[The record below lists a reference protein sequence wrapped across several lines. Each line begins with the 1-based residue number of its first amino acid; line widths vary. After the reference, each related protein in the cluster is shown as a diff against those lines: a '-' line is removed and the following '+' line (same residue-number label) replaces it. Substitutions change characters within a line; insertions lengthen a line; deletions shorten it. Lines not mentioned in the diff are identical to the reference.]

1 LQLYI
6 NILFAPTTTIVFLF
20 SLLVPINSQAQL
32 FPIENDIQ
40 DGNNENNDDNLKDIK
55 NNDDPI
61 NVKDDNKQEDES
73 EPTLPKPTLSD
84 EIELAGK
91 VNHVVDGDTLDIN
104 DIRIRLSL
112 VDTQE
117 RGDPGFKEATQFVV
131 KLCLGENAEVDMDDG
146 QRRGSFGREIGI
158 VYCDGENLNEQLMG
172 NNLGIIDTRF
182 CEKSE
187 FSNEK
192 WAKPYC

>member
-1 LQLYI
+1 MQLHS
-6 NILFAPTTTIVFLF
+6 NILFATTTTIVFLF
-20 SLLVPINSQAQL
+20 SLLFPIISQAQL
-32 FPIENDIQ
+32 FPMENDIQ
-40 DGNNENNDDNLKDIK
+40 DGNDDDIK
-55 NNDDPI
+55 NIKNNYFI
-61 NVKDDNKQEDES
+61 NVKDDNKQEDGES
-73 EPTLPKPTLSD
+73 EPTLPKPTISD

-112 VDTQE
+112 VDTPE

-146 QRRGSFGREIGI
+146 QRRGSFGREIGV
-158 VYCDGENLNEQLMG
+158 VYCDGKNLNEQLME

-187 FSNEK
+187 FSIEK

>member
-1 LQLYI
+1 LQLHI
-6 NILFAPTTTIVFLF
+6 NILFATTTSVFLF
-20 SLLVPINSQAQL
+20 SLLFPINLQAQL
-32 FPIENDIQ
+32 FHIGNDIQ
-40 DGNNENNDDNLKDIK
+40 DRSDDSIKAIK
-55 NNDDPI
+55 NNYTI
-61 NVKDDNKQEDES
+61 NVKNDNNEEEKEES

-112 VDTQE
+112 VDTPE
-117 RGDPGFKEATQFVV
+117 RGDSGFKEATEFVV

-146 QRRGSFGREIGI
+146 QRRGSFGREIGV
-158 VYCDGENLNEQLMG
+158 VYCDGENLNEQLME
-172 NNLGIIDTRF
+172 NNLGIIDRRF

-187 FSNEK
+187 FSDDK
-192 WAKPYC
+192 WVKPYC

>member
-1 LQLYI
+1 MQLHI
-6 NILFAPTTTIVFLF
+6 NILFATTTTIVFLF
-20 SLLVPINSQAQL
+20 SLLFPIISQAQL
-32 FPIENDIQ
+32 FPMENDIQ
-40 DGNNENNDDNLKDIK
+40 DGNDDDIK
-55 NNDDPI
+55 NIKNNYFI
-61 NVKDDNKQEDES
+61 NVKDDNKQEDGES
-73 EPTLPKPTLSD
+73 EPTLPKPTISD

-112 VDTQE
+112 VDTPE

-131 KLCLGENAEVDMDDG
+131 KLCLGENAEVDIDDG
-146 QRRGSFGREIGI
+146 QRRGSFGREIGV
-158 VYCDGENLNEQLMG
+158 VYCDGKNLNEQLME

-187 FSNEK
+187 FSNDK

>member
-1 LQLYI
+1 MQLHI
-6 NILFAPTTTIVFLF
+6 NILFATTTTIVFLF
-20 SLLVPINSQAQL
+20 SLLFPIISQAQL
-32 FPIENDIQ
+32 FPMENDIQ
-40 DGNNENNDDNLKDIK
+40 DGNDDDIKDIK
-55 NNDDPI
+55 NNYFI
-61 NVKDDNKQEDES
+61 NVKDDNKQEDGES
-73 EPTLPKPTLSD
+73 EPTLPKPTISD

-112 VDTQE
+112 VDTPE

-146 QRRGSFGREIGI
+146 QRRGSFGREIGV
-158 VYCDGENLNEQLMG
+158 VYCDGENLNEQLME

-187 FSNEK
+187 FSNDK